1 MKQKLLALA
10 SALALCFSLAGCHTS
25 TPDTVGSIGGEEIS
39 SGLYLLAQFD
49 AYQQAAQYAG
59 EDQDPANVKAFL
71 KAEITPDG
79 GEAVAVSNYVAEA
92 TQEELRRYAAVEAR
106 FAELGAEL
114 DPAYTAQADSY
125 TDQLVEN
132 YGALYA
138 ANGIGEETIRHYEY
152 NLAKQTALIDLVYGQ
167 DGETPLTDEELT
179 DHLEN
184 EMLYLRYVTVP
195 LYNTSTFAFA
205 DEDQTAEMLSLAE
218 DAAASSTP
226 DTFDET
232 VAAALPGIYAV
243 LDAEL
248 TAEDAAAQL
257 SSSFLTRSQLTE
269 SFSEEAAATRRHLG
283 RPRRRRC
290 CRRRVRGH
298 LPAHRSAARPARDP
312 DPRHPAR
319 HHPLGYGRFPDRGRH
334 GRRRRGPLRRAGPG
348 RPLPKSKCQ
357 SNAPGGAGCPAFF
370 YAFWASSSMKTK
382 YSTFRPVCATIEP
395 SERCTQRIEAERWQS
410 NRRPGG
416 ISSAHSHPNLHS
428 STTTSSSARSGAG
441 RTSSPCGT
449 ARW

>member
-79 GEAVAVSNYVAEA
+79 GEAVAVSDYVAEA

-205 DEDQTAEMLSLAE
+205 DEDQTAEMRRLAQE
-218 DAAASSTP
+218 AAAASTP
-226 DTFDET
+226 DTFDQV
-232 VAAALPGIYAV
+232 VADALPGIYAV

-257 SSSFLTRSQLTE
+257 SSSFLSRSQMDGT
-269 SFSEEAAATRRHLG
+269 FSEEAAATLG
-283 RPRRRRC
+283 GLGIGEAAAVDYGATSLLIAMRLDPLETMTLDTLRATILSDMGAAL
-290 CRRRVRGH
+290 VDADMAAAGEALTANLDQSAMNK
-298 LPAHRSAARPARDP
+298 LPAS
-312 DPRHPAR
+312 
-319 HHPLGYGRFPDRGRH
+319 
-334 GRRRRGPLRRAGPG
+334 
-348 RPLPKSKCQ
+348 
-357 SNAPGGAGCPAFF
+357 
-370 YAFWASSSMKTK
+370 
-382 YSTFRPVCATIEP
+382 
-395 SERCTQRIEAERWQS
+395 RIKMS
-410 NRRPGG
+410 V
-416 ISSAHSHPNLHS
+416 
-428 STTTSSSARSGAG
+428 
-441 RTSSPCGT
+441 
-449 ARW
+449 